1 MVHNYQNRGMNMQKK
16 SFSWAIII
24 LMFFLFF
31 PVGIYMLVK
40 KMTDEKF
47 NYIKNGNS
55 LKVLGWILIGFAA
68 IYLISGLTGDLQS
81 EDGSSI
87 VGQIIMMLI
96 IFGGGGAF
104 SLYKAF
110 SYIKKGKKYK
120 RYVSIIN
127 SSNDTLIDNIAA
139 AYPTS
144 YEKAAEDI
152 QSMIDYG
159 YFINA
164 YVDLNRRELI
174 MPQKA
179 ASVKVTANQNP
190 SPSGR
195 QHTSEKCKNC
205 GATNT
210 VVLGVINECEYCGSP
225 L

>member
-1 MVHNYQNRGMNMQKK
+1 MQKK
-16 SFSWAIII
+16 SFSWGIIA

-31 PVGIYMLVK
+31 PIGIWMLVK

-47 NYIKNGNS
+47 NYIKNGKS
-55 LKVLGWILIGFAA
+55 LKILAWILIGFAVM
-68 IYLISGLTGDLQS
+68 YLIMGITGELET
-81 EDGSSI
+81 EDGSSVVGGVI
-87 VGQIIMMLI
+87 VMLM

-104 SLYKAF
+104 ALYKAY
-110 SYIKKGKKYK
+110 SYIKKGTKYN

-144 YEKAAEDI
+144 FEQAAKDL
-152 QSMIDYG
+152 QSMLDDG
-159 YFINA
+159 YFMNA

-174 MPQKA
+174 MPPKA
-179 ASVKVTANQNP
+179 TTVNVAVNQNT
-190 SPSGR
+190 SPSYG
-195 QHTSEKCKNC
+195 QPTNVKCKNC

-210 VVLGVINECEYCGSP
+210 VVPGTVNECEYCGSP

>member
-1 MVHNYQNRGMNMQKK
+1 MQKK
-16 SFSWAIII
+16 SFSWGIIA

-31 PVGIYMLVK
+31 PIGIWMLVK

-47 NYIKNGNS
+47 NYIKNGKS
-55 LKVLGWILIGFAA
+55 LKILAWILIGFAVM
-68 IYLISGLTGDLQS
+68 YLIMGITGELET
-81 EDGSSI
+81 EDGSSVVGGVI
-87 VGQIIMMLI
+87 VMLM

-104 SLYKAF
+104 ALYKAY
-110 SYIKKGKKYK
+110 SYIKKGTKYN

-144 YEKAAEDI
+144 FEQAAKDL
-152 QSMIDYG
+152 QSMLDDG
-159 YFINA
+159 YFMNA

-174 MPQKA
+174 MPPKA
-179 ASVKVTANQNP
+179 TTVNVAVNQNT
-190 SPSGR
+190 SPSYG
-195 QHTSEKCKNC
+195 QPTSVKCKNC

-210 VVLGVINECEYCGSP
+210 VGPGTVNECEYCGSP

>member
-1 MVHNYQNRGMNMQKK
+1 MQKK
-16 SFSWAIII
+16 SFSWGIIA

-31 PVGIYMLVK
+31 PIGIWMLVK

-47 NYIKNGNS
+47 NYIKNGKS
-55 LKVLGWILIGFAA
+55 LKILAWILIGFAVM
-68 IYLISGLTGDLQS
+68 YLIMGITGELET
-81 EDGSSI
+81 EDGSSVVSGVI
-87 VGQIIMMLI
+87 VMLM

-104 SLYKAF
+104 ALYKAY
-110 SYIKKGKKYK
+110 SYIKKGTKYN

-144 YEKAAEDI
+144 FEQAAKDL
-152 QSMIDYG
+152 QSMLDDG
-159 YFINA
+159 YFMNA

-174 MPQKA
+174 MPPKA
-179 ASVKVTANQNP
+179 TTVNVAVNQNT
-190 SPSGR
+190 SPSYG
-195 QHTSEKCKNC
+195 QPTSVKCKNC

-210 VVLGVINECEYCGSP
+210 VVPGTVNECEYCGSP

>member
-1 MVHNYQNRGMNMQKK
+1 MQKK
-16 SFSWAIII
+16 SFSWGIIA

-31 PVGIYMLVK
+31 PIGIWMLVK

-47 NYIKNGNS
+47 NYIKNGKS
-55 LKVLGWILIGFAA
+55 LKILAWILIGFAV
-68 IYLISGLTGDLQS
+68 IYLIMGITGELET

-87 VGQIIMMLI
+87 VGGVMMMLM

-104 SLYKAF
+104 ALYKAH
-110 SYIKKGKKYK
+110 SYIKKGTKYN
-120 RYVSIIN
+120 RYISIIN

-144 YEKAAEDI
+144 FEQAAKDL
-152 QSMIDYG
+152 QSMLDDG
-159 YFINA
+159 YFMNA

-179 ASVKVTANQNP
+179 ASVNINVNQST
-190 SPSGR
+190 SPSST
-195 QHTSEKCKNC
+195 QSISVKCKNC

-210 VVLGVINECEYCGSP
+210 VVPGTANECEYCGSP

>member
-1 MVHNYQNRGMNMQKK
+1 MQKK
-16 SFSWAIII
+16 SFSWGIIA

-31 PVGIYMLVK
+31 PIGIWMLVK

-47 NYIKNGNS
+47 NYIKNGKS
-55 LKVLGWILIGFAA
+55 LKILAWILIGFAVM
-68 IYLISGLTGDLQS
+68 YLIMGITGEL
-81 EDGSSI
+81 ETEEGSSV
-87 VGQIIMMLI
+87 VGGVIMMLV

-104 SLYKAF
+104 ALYKAH
-110 SYIKKGKKYK
+110 SYIKKGTKYN

-144 YEKAAEDI
+144 FEQAAKDL
-152 QSMIDYG
+152 QSMLDDG
-159 YFINA
+159 YFMNA

-174 MPQKA
+174 MPPKA
-179 ASVKVTANQNP
+179 TTVNVAVNQNT
-190 SPSGR
+190 SPSHG
-195 QHTSEKCKNC
+195 QPTSVKCKNC

-210 VVLGVINECEYCGSP
+210 VVPGTVNECEYCGSP